1 MADVP
6 HKKKV
11 PLRAYAPIA
20 GISAAVVAVVGLLV
34 WFVASS
40 MDEPMVAT
48 KKTVQQVTII
58 KPPPPP
64 DTPPPPPPPPEEK
77 VEVDE
82 PEPEPEVADNDE
94 PPVGDQ
100 LGLDADGAAG
110 GDAFGLLA
118 RKGGRDLLAGG
129 GNGRYALYSGVL
141 KGDLVRKLSEIR
153 DIRKDRYNVSVRLW
167 LAPDGRVERYTLV
180 GTTGKPDLDRD
191 LRAAL
196 DSLDRVSERP
206 PDGLPQPVRL
216 RIVSRI

>member
-1 MADVP
+1 MAGP
-6 HKKKV
+6 ARKKP
-11 PLRAYAPIA
+11 PLRAYAPLAAIA
-20 GISAAVVAVVGLLV
+20 AGVLAVVGVLAWLV
-34 WFVASS
+34 VSGMGEPVA
-40 MDEPMVAT
+40 PA

-58 KPPPPP
+58 KPPPPPP

-77 VEVDE
+77 VELDE
-82 PEPEPEVADNDE
+82 PEPEPEVAEADE
-94 PPVGDQ
+94 PPAGDQ

-118 RKGGRDLLAGG
+118 RKGGRDLLSTGG
-129 GNGRYALYSGVL
+129 DGRYAWYSNVL
-141 KGDLVRKLSEIR
+141 KGDLVGRLSEIR
-153 DIRKDRYNVSVRLW
+153 DIRRDRYNVSVRIW
-167 LAPDGRVERYTLV
+167 LTPDGRVERYSLV
-180 GTTGKPDLDRD
+180 GSTGKPDLDRD